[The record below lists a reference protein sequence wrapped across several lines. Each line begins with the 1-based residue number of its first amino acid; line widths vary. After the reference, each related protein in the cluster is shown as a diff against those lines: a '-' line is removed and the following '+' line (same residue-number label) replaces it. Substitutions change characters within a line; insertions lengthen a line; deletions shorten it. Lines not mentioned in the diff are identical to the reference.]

1 MVVRQGRWRPATG
14 AAMVQRYTRAEDAKR
29 RPPLP
34 GGRRVVAVQTL
45 LDGLVPDDGA
55 LTLVTIGYG
64 GRGVG
69 DFVGVLQRAGVQ
81 LLVDVR
87 ISPRARVPGFSKTA
101 LARFLVSHGV
111 AYRHVV
117 ELGNASRHDPE
128 DAPLRLVDEPRGLSI
143 LQTELEAGRVVAIM
157 CACRAWA
164 DCHRA
169 HISAQ
174 MVSRLTDLQVLHL

>member
-1 MVVRQGRWRPATG
+1 MP
-14 AAMVQRYTRAEDAKR
+14 VQA
-29 RPPLP
+29 
-34 GGRRVVAVQTL
+34 L
-45 LDGLVPDDGA
+45 LDGLVPDVGPEDGPV
-55 LTLVTIGYG
+55 LVTIGYG

-101 LARFLVSHGV
+101 LARVLVSNGV

-117 ELGNASRHDPE
+117 ALGNASRHDPE

-143 LQTELEAGRVVAIM
+143 LEAELEAGRVLAIM
-157 CACRAWA
+157 CACRSWA

-169 HISAQ
+169 YVAEQ
-174 MVSRLTDLQVLHL
+174 MVQRRPALRVTHL